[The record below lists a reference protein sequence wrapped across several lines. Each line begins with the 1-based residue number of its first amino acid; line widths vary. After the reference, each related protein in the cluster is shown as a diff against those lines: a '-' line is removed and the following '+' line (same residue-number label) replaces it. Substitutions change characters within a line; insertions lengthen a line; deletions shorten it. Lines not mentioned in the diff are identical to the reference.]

1 MSYKQL
7 YSISHLIIGSLLF
20 SHNALL
26 ADEQLPEITIEDRLF
41 EDTTLISPTTVVTED
56 QLEKVNI
63 TTTEDAIAL
72 EPNLIVRR
80 RFIGDANG
88 VMGIRGSNMFQGH
101 RSMVFSN
108 GIPLHYHLQTR
119 WSGAP
124 RWSLVS
130 PGEIEEIEV
139 IYGPFSAE
147 YSGNSMGGVVNIKTK
162 SPTERKFTLE
172 GNLFVQDY
180 DEYGTDDTFNGSRG
194 FFSYEDKIDDFTIF
208 ASYNRLDNNSHP
220 QSFYSNSGA
229 SGNSGTSVT
238 GAISGQDSTETDVI
252 YYGDSGTEN
261 AQSDL
266 FSLKLGYDLGEYE
279 LRTSL
284 AYEQRDRRQQ
294 NLNNYLTDANGDSVW
309 SGTVNFNG
317 EDMSL
322 RASNFEERYQDRNS
336 LLFGLGLS
344 GPIGQSDWIFDLHYS
359 DFEILKDK
367 EIRTGRNPLDPD
379 YTSVNESLG
388 ARITESDDTGWETFD
403 AKAGTEVLFG
413 NENARLSVGFHY
425 DEYELSVKPYNY
437 DAINGIKG
445 DSRGASGGETSTKAV
460 FAQFGYAFADKY
472 DLALGVRYEDWES
485 KGGFTS
491 DGDVV
496 VANRDEQEISPKMS
510 LGYFPSNDIA
520 VRYSV
525 ARAVRFPIVE
535 ELYRNESAD
544 NFEFISDPN
553 LDPEDGIHHNFSIE
567 KMLTDGQVK
576 LNVFHETV
584 DDVIFTFSGELAGGG
599 SQSTTLP
606 VDEVET
612 TGVEFIYNQD
622 NFLSSPFDI
631 RFNVAYTDAEITK
644 NRLNR
649 EIEGKDFPRIPK
661 WRSNLLVSYDY
672 NDHVNFNTSVR
683 YASNTHGELDNSDTA
698 DNVYGAHDDYVFVNI
713 KSNVKLSRDLRIGA
727 GIDNLFNKEA
737 YVHHPW
743 PKRTFYL
750 EGKYTF

>member
-1 MSYKQL
+1 MTNTNRYIF
-7 YSISHLIIGSLLF
+7 SIILMISLLF
-20 SHNALL
+20 IHSSLIAE
-26 ADEQLPEITIEDRLF
+26 DLPEITIEDKLF
-41 EDTTLISPTTVVTED
+41 EDTTVISPTTVVTEE
-56 QLEKVNI
+56 QLEKINFA
-63 TTTEDAIAL
+63 TTEDAIAL
-72 EPNLIVRR
+72 EPSLVVRR

-88 VMGIRGSNMFQGH
+88 VIGIRGSNMFQGH

-180 DEYGTDDTFNGSRG
+180 DEYGTDESFNGSRG
-194 FFSYEDKIDDFTIF
+194 FFSYEDKIEDLTIF

-220 QSFYSNSGA
+220 QSFYSSTGTVANT
-229 SGNSGTSVT
+229 GTSV
-238 GAISGQDSTETDVI
+238 GGIISGQDSSESDVF

-261 AQSDL
+261 ARSDL
-266 FSLKLGYDLGEYE
+266 LSVKLGYDFGDYE
-279 LRTSL
+279 LRTSM
-284 AYEQRDRRQQ
+284 AYEQRDHRQK
-294 NLNNYLTDANGDSVW
+294 NLNNYVTDVNGDTVW
-309 SGTVNFNG
+309 NGTVNFNG
-317 EDMSL
+317 QDISL
-322 RASNFEERYQDRNS
+322 RSSNFQERYQDRNS
-336 LLFGLGLS
+336 LLFGVGLS
-344 GPIGQSDWIFDLHYS
+344 GPVGQTDWIFDLHYS
-359 DFEILKDK
+359 DFEILKDD
-367 EIRTGRNPLDPD
+367 EIRTGRNPSDPD
-379 YTSVNESLG
+379 YVATNEALG
-388 ARITESDDTGWETFD
+388 ARITEADDTGWETFD
-403 AKAGTEVLFG
+403 IKLGTDYLLG
-413 NENARLSVGFHY
+413 NENARLSIGFHY

-437 DAINGIKG
+437 DAINNIKG

-460 FAQFGYAFADKY
+460 FAQFGYAFTDQY

-485 KGGFTS
+485 KGGFS
-491 DGDVV
+491 DDGEVV
-496 VANRDEQEISPKMS
+496 VANRDEQEISPKLS
-510 LGYFPSNDIA
+510 LGYFPTSDVA

-535 ELYRNESAD
+535 ELYRNETAE
-544 NFEFISDPN
+544 NFEFISDPD
-553 LDPEDGIHHNFSIE
+553 LEPEDGIHHNLSIE
-567 KMLTDGQVK
+567 KMLNAGQVK
-576 LNVFHETV
+576 LNIFHETV
-584 DDVIFTFSGELAGGG
+584 DDVIFTFSGDLAGGG

-644 NRLNR
+644 NTLNPD
-649 EIEGKDFPRIPK
+649 IEGKDFPRIPK

-672 NDHVNFNTSVR
+672 NDNVNFNTSVR
-683 YASNTHGELDNSDTA
+683 YASNTYGELDNSDTA
-698 DNVYGAHDDYVFVNI
+698 DNVYGSHDDYLFVN
-713 KSNVKLSRDLRIGA
+713 VKTNLKVAEDLRLGA

>member
-1 MSYKQL
+1 MSIHKHL
-7 YSISHLIIGSLLF
+7 FIFLALTSCLLVSHTSLI
-20 SHNALL
+20 A
-26 ADEQLPEITIEDRLF
+26 EELPEITIKDRLF
-41 EDTTLISPTTVVTED
+41 EDTTVISPTSVVTEE
-56 QLEKVNI
+56 QLEKVNFA
-63 TTTEDAIAL
+63 TTEDAIAL

-80 RFIGDANG
+80 RFIGDPNG
-88 VMGIRGSNMFQGH
+88 VIGIRGSNMFQGH

-180 DEYGTDDTFNGSRG
+180 DEYGTDDTYNGSRG
-194 FFSYEDKIDDFTIF
+194 FFSYEDKLDNLTIF
-208 ASYNRLDNNSHP
+208 ASYNRLDNDGHP
-220 QSFYSNSGA
+220 QSFYSSTGTA
-229 SGNSGTSVT
+229 GNTGTSVT
-238 GAISGQDSTETDVI
+238 GVIPGENNKKSDVL
-252 YYGDSGTEN
+252 YYGDNGSEK

-266 FSLKLGYDLGEYE
+266 LSLKLGYDLGDYE
-279 LRTSL
+279 LRSSL

-294 NLNNYLTDANGDSVW
+294 NLNNYLTDENGETVW
-309 SGTVNFNG
+309 SGTVNYNG
-317 EDMSL
+317 QDMSL
-322 RASNFEERYQDRNS
+322 RASNFEERYQDRDS

-344 GPIGQSDWIFDLHYS
+344 GPIGQTDWVFDLHYS

-379 YTSVNESLG
+379 YVTTNESLG

-403 AKAGTEVLFG
+403 AKAGTDYLFG
-413 NENARLSVGFHY
+413 NEKARLSVGFHY

-437 DAINGIKG
+437 DAINNIKG

-460 FAQFGYAFADKY
+460 FAQFGYAFSEKY

-485 KGGFTS
+485 KGAFSS

-510 LGYFPSNDIA
+510 LGYFPTNDVAI
-520 VRYSV
+520 RYSV

-535 ELYRNESAD
+535 ELYRNESAE

-553 LDPEDGIHHNFSIE
+553 IEPEDGIHHNLSIE
-567 KMLTDGQVK
+567 KILNAGQVK
-576 LNVFHETV
+576 LNIFHETV

-612 TGVEFIYNQD
+612 TGV
-622 NFLSSPFDI
+622 
-631 RFNVAYTDAEITK
+631 
-644 NRLNR
+644 
-649 EIEGKDFPRIPK
+649 
-661 WRSNLLVSYDY
+661 
-672 NDHVNFNTSVR
+672 
-683 YASNTHGELDNSDTA
+683 
-698 DNVYGAHDDYVFVNI
+698 
-713 KSNVKLSRDLRIGA
+713 
-727 GIDNLFNKEA
+727 
-737 YVHHPW
+737 
-743 PKRTFYL
+743 
-750 EGKYTF
+750 